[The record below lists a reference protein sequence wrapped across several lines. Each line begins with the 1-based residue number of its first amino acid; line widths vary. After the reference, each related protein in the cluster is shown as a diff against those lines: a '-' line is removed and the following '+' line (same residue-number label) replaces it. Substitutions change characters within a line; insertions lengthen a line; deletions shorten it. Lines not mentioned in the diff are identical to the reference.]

1 VKRALG
7 VAVKR
12 ADKEVKA
19 RTRGE
24 RRDHREIGEK
34 EAQDYDKGGIRG
46 QEVGAGVAR
55 AVSSARGRADG
66 GGGRGCSGRLRESL
80 RRFDSI

>member
-1 VKRALG
+1 MP
-7 VAVKR
+7 VKR

-19 RTRGE
+19 RMRGE
-24 RRDHREIGEK
+24 RRDHRDIGAK
-34 EAQDYDKGGIRG
+34 EAEDCDKGGIRG
-46 QEVGAGVAR
+46 QEDGAGVVR

-66 GGGRGCSGRLRESL
+66 GGGRGFSGRLRESL